1 MGTQVQGDCGKNCL
15 SYLWPINVA
24 VLDINTANE
33 TKLTFTF
40 YTKSHSLK
48 KGKVNKIFINANNSV
63 SLWGREIK
71 QNVKK
76 QFGHTP
82 THAHMHMH
90 PQTIR

>member
-1 MGTQVQGDCGKNCL
+1 MWGQVQGDCGKNCL

-76 QFGHTP
+76 TVWTHTHTCTYAHAP
-82 THAHMHMH
+82 TNH
-90 PQTIR
+90 

>member
-48 KGKVNKIFINANNSV
+48 KEKVYKIFIN
-63 SLWGREIK
+63 
-71 QNVKK
+71 
-76 QFGHTP
+76 FGILGCTRALIL
-82 THAHMHMH
+82 TKMA
-90 PQTIR
+90 Q